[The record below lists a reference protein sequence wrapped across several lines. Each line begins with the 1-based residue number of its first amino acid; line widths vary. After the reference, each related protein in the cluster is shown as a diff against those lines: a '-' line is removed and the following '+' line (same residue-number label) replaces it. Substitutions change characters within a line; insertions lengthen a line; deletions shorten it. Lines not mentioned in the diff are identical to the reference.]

1 MAKLDKLIKEIGW
14 AKIAFRISIV
24 ADISLVGWLAQNYN
38 KADSFLL
45 VIAILLVGII
55 TPILFF
61 EQTGLINR
69 RIVMERMTNPTSQR
83 AHDEQILAR

>member
-14 AKIAFRISIV
+14 SKIAFRISIV

-38 KADSFLL
+38 KVDTFLL

-55 TPILFF
+55 TPILF
-61 EQTGLINR
+61 LNKR
-69 RIVMERMTNPTSQR
+69 
-83 AHDEQILAR
+83 D